1 MLPVQLMLNISN
13 HLFFTKA
20 ANAAG
25 VSINSYIHDRLMKN
39 MECSQ

>member
-13 HLFFTKA
+13 HSFFTKA

-25 VSINSYIHDRLMKN
+25 VSINSYIHDLLIQN
-39 MECSQ
+39 VECSQ